1 MSMSTWRVLT
11 WNVLGREQRH
21 LDRVA
26 AHIRSVDPDVVALQ
40 EVQPGQAR
48 SLARQLGWRHVWRR
62 KHFPYGPMWWRAE
75 GLALLSPWPIS
86 APRRHSLTPDESI
99 FTYRHRI
106 ALSALIEGPHG
117 RLTVVN
123 THLSSDSATERMQQ
137 AARLASIAAR
147 TAPPQLVL
155 CGDLNVHGD
164 EPEVMRELRPLG
176 LVDHGLDP
184 TNPSNAP
191 VLRLDVV
198 LVPETA
204 TDVLVEAAPAG
215 DAWREISDHLPVTAT
230 FTLGSS

>member
-1 MSMSTWRVLT
+1 MATWTVLT

-26 AHIRSVDPDVVALQ
+26 AHIRSVIPDVVALQ
-40 EVQPGQAR
+40 EVRRAQAR
-48 SLARQLGWRHVWRR
+48 ALARQLGWRVAWRR

-86 APRRHSLTPDESI
+86 SPRRHSLTPGESI

-106 ALSALIEGPHG
+106 VLSA
-117 RLTVVN
+117 TVKHDDEALQVHN
-123 THLSSDSATERMQQ
+123 VHLASDSPDARVAQ
-137 AARLASIAAR
+137 AARLAAMI
-147 TAPPQLVL
+147 TAEHIGTGRVV

-191 VLRLDVV
+191 RLRLDVV
-198 LVPETA
+198 LVPSTA
-204 TDVLVEAAPAG
+204 TDVVVDVPEPG
-215 DAWREISDHLPVTAT
+215 ESWREVSDHLPVTAT
-230 FTLGSS
+230 FTVGSS